1 MGLYIC
7 STLFE
12 VFDLLGI
19 SGNELNFLVIMHLF
33 FFSETISTSCCFAMM
48 FFGYLNVM
56 SLKYTVEQVVSVKS
70 TYGF

>member
-12 VFDLLGI
+12 VFNLLGI

-48 FFGYLNVM
+48 FFGYDVLWL
-56 SLKYTVEQVVSVKS
+56 LKRYVLEIYCRASC
-70 TYGF
+70 